1 MGEILMAGR
10 FLKAAVVDASA
21 ITLSGLCVVHCL
33 ALPVLAAFLPL
44 AGAWSEAEW
53 IHKGFV
59 AFALPLSGFAIIRGL
74 SGPGWKVFVSLA
86 VAGLCLLIAAAFVEA
101 LHEFETP
108 ITVTGA
114 LMLASAHIWR
124 WTRHTACEAGCE
136 L

>member
-1 MGEILMAGR
+1 MAGR
-10 FLKAAVVDASA
+10 FSKAGAIDASA

-33 ALPVLAAFLPL
+33 ALPLLAAFLPL

-53 IHKGFV
+53 VHKVFV

-74 SGPGWKVFVSLA
+74 SGPGWRVFVGLA
-86 VAGLCLLIAAAFVEA
+86 VGGLLLLLVGAFVEA
-101 LHEFETP
+101 LHEVETP

-124 WTRHTACEAGCE
+124 WSRHSRCDSGCD

>member
-1 MGEILMAGR
+1 MAGR
-10 FLKAAVVDASA
+10 SSRASAIDVSA

-33 ALPVLAAFLPL
+33 ALPLLAAFLPL

-53 IHKGFV
+53 VHKVFV
-59 AFALPLSGFAIIRGL
+59 VFALPLSGFAIVRGL
-74 SGPGWKVFVSLA
+74 SSPDWKVFAALA
-86 VAGLCLLIAAAFVEA
+86 LVGLILLIAAAFVEA
-101 LHEFETP
+101 LHEYEAP

-124 WTRHTACEAGCE
+124 WTRHPHCESDCD